1 MTQQTMNGQIWL
13 SRDGKTEGPFE
24 QADIDK
30 LKSNGAIS
38 NYAWIWTPESKA
50 WSPIHMAPPPPPVPQ
65 ATEAPVVTAPSPA
78 PTAAAAPTPTATV
91 APTKTAAPVVASGPP
106 AMAAGPAVRSE
117 IRHLAAIC
125 HDNRSVVAG
134 MLEAKLG
141 EIWILSSKDRLTEI
155 PPFRKG
161 AKVWINLL
169 DEQSGQS
176 ENAQAT
182 LVDYKKTSQAW
193 EYSLKWQTQNPRLV
207 T

>member
-1 MTQQTMNGQIWL
+1 
-13 SRDGKTEGPFE
+13 
-24 QADIDK
+24 
-30 LKSNGAIS
+30 
-38 NYAWIWTPESKA
+38 
-50 WSPIHMAPPPPPVPQ
+50 
-65 ATEAPVVTAPSPA
+65 
-78 PTAAAAPTPTATV
+78 
-91 APTKTAAPVVASGPP
+91 
-106 AMAAGPAVRSE
+106 MAADPTVRSAVRP
-117 IRHLAAIC
+117 LAAIC
-125 HDNRSVVAG
+125 HNNRSVIAG

-182 LVDYKKTSQAW
+182 LVDYKKTSEAW
-193 EYSLKWQTQNPRLV
+193 EYSLKWQAQNPRLI

>member
-24 QADIDK
+24 PADIEK
-30 LKSNGAIS
+30 LRSTGAIK

-50 WSPIHMAPPPPPVPQ
+50 WNPVQMAPPPPPVPQ
-65 ATEAPVVTAPSPA
+65 ATDAPTITAP
-78 PTAAAAPTPTATV
+78 PTAAVTPRPNPTV
-91 APTKTAAPVVASGPP
+91 APTKTAAP
-106 AMAAGPAVRSE
+106 AGPAVRSAV
-117 IRHLAAIC
+117 RPLAAIC

-134 MLEAKLG
+134 MLEAKFG

-182 LVDYKKTSQAW
+182 LVDYKKTAQAW

-207 T
+207 HGESK